1 MKPIEVHD
9 TNLVSQE
16 LFDEV
21 VFLPYRMCRTDDGAT
36 KDNPDVDIKNNYWT
50 HQLYNY
56 KPASDPEYFNR
67 SGIGGSEHGLYKD
80 VLALLGAMV
89 PNMPDSAQMYSSYIN
104 ALKCGDTPGIHVDA
118 PWWVEDQKT
127 VLVYLNPEWD
137 PSWGG
142 ETIFYNHKMDATR
155 IVTPKPGRVVIFDG
169 RIPHTG
175 RPPTPKFMRNRYILT
190 FKYMDLKIRDDLFD
204 QFESTGNQ
212 DQTDDKHGPIQDFG
226 IQGVNS
232 RIVKG
237 IDLTF

>member
-9 TNLVSQE
+9 TSLVSEE
-16 LFDEV
+16 LFDTV
-21 VFLPYRMCRTDDGAT
+21 MWLPYMMCRSDDAAT

-56 KPASDPEYFNR
+56 KPASNPDWFEKA
-67 SGIGGSEHGLYKD
+67 GIGGSENPVYLD
-80 VLALLGAMV
+80 ILTLLEAIV
-89 PNMPDSAQMYSSYIN
+89 PNMPSRAQLYSAYIN
-104 ALKCGDTPGIHVDA
+104 VLKNGDTPGIHVDA

-127 VLVYLNPEWD
+127 VLIYLNPIWE

-155 IVTPKPGRVVIFDG
+155 IVTPRPGRVVIFDG

-175 RPPTPKFMRNRYILT
+175 RPPTPRYPRSRYILT
-190 FKYMDLKIRDDLFD
+190 FKYMDLKIRNDLFD
-204 QFESTGNQ
+204 QFESTGDQ
-212 DQTDDKHGPIQDFG
+212 DKTSDGHGPIQDFG